1 MARPESRRRAVAV
14 VSHSVR
20 DRRAVTDAAGAAN
33 LMAAADSVNP
43 PHAAAQVLVATPADS
58 VDPGWVSRF
67 VPARALLSSRRLKP
81 ALYNASMI
89 ASCNAGLTGVIALL
103 SGVGCTRL
111 VSSAT

>member
-1 MARPESRRRAVAV
+1 MVN
-14 VSHSVR
+14 HLVR
-20 DRRAVTDAAGAAN
+20 DPR
-33 LMAAADSVNP
+33 AAASAADLTAPADLVNP
-43 PHAAAQVLVATPADS
+43 PHPGAPVLIALQAAS

-67 VPARALLSSRRLKP
+67 VLATGASNTRRLKP

-89 ASCNAGLTGVIALL
+89 ASCNAGLTAVIALL

>member
-1 MARPESRRRAVAV
+1 MRLVARPESRRRAAAV
-14 VSHSVR
+14 VSPSVR
-20 DRRAVTDAAGAAN
+20 DRRAVTDAGGAAN
-33 LMAAADSVNP
+33 LLVSP
-43 PHAAAQVLVATPADS
+43 SHAAAQVLVAIPAAS

-67 VPARALLSSRRLKP
+67 VLATGASNTRRLKP

-89 ASCNAGLTGVIALL
+89 ASCNAGLTVAIALL